1 MNELTAKELMIGD
14 YVIRKNVPK
23 EILTIDAIDSIR
35 NTVYLDLDGLGITE
49 KIENIEPIPLTT
61 EILEKN
67 GFVKSK
73 NGDVILDEKLGTSE
87 IYLVLVPTFYEEY
100 YWWTVNNE
108 LTAKIK
114 SIHELQHILKLVGI
128 EKEIKL

>member
-1 MNELTAKELMIGD
+1 MRNLVLAKYI
-14 YVIRKNVPK
+14 
-23 EILTIDAIDSIR
+23 
-35 NTVYLDLDGLGITE
+35 
-49 KIENIEPIPLTT
+49 
-61 EILEKN
+61 
-67 GFVKSK
+67 
-73 NGDVILDEKLGTSE
+73 
-87 IYLVLVPTFYEEY
+87 LVPTFYEEY